1 MHEVVANIHMHSR
14 FSDGSGT
21 HTEIA
26 EAAIRAGIDV
36 VIVTDHN
43 VLVQGISGY
52 YGEGDRKVLLLTGE
66 EVHDQGR
73 RPQKNHMLVVG
84 AGEEIAHHARDPQR
98 LIDETRE
105 AGGHSFLAHPMDLD
119 APLISGDDISWVD
132 WDIDGY
138 TGLELWNSL
147 IEMKPLLT
155 NWLKAYFYAY
165 FPTYISRGPFPEMV
179 AKWDQL
185 LNAGQPVVA
194 LGGSDAHAW
203 PVDMGPIHKK
213 IFPYEFHFGAI
224 NDHLLL
230 REPLSGDWQADAA
243 LVYEA
248 LGAGRVFIGYD
259 LPYPTRDFYFSAES
273 GGQRATM
280 GEEVALAG
288 GAVLRVST
296 PLCGQLRLLRNGQ
309 LLKEVESDALRVEV
323 DQPGVYRVEAY
334 QRYRGR
340 QRAWIFSNPI
350 YIV

>member
-1 MHEVVANIHMHSR
+1 
-14 FSDGSGT
+14 
-21 HTEIA
+21 
-26 EAAIRAGIDV
+26 
-36 VIVTDHN
+36 
-43 VLVQGISGY
+43 
-52 YGEGDRKVLLLTGE
+52 VLLLTGE

-248 LGAGRVFIGYD
+248 LGAGRVFIGYE

-273 GGQRATM
+273 GGQHATM
-280 GEEVALAG
+280 GEEIALDG

-296 PLCGQLRLLRNGQ
+296 PLCGQLRLLRNGE
-309 LLKEVESDALRVEV
+309 LLEEVDSDALRVEV
-323 DQPGVYRVEAY
+323 DQTGVYRVEVF

-350 YIV
+350 YLVA